1 MEYPKMGGQIC
12 IGCCGLLNLK
22 FSYVGILFLGL
33 GLQVLQLWVIISK
46 LCNTYIW
53 ILKICFNFL
62 DQACNTYMLGGKIG
76 VGFFFYQTYNT
87 QIWITKYNLIDV
99 VLYVNIAFLD

>member
-33 GLQVLQLWVIISK
+33 GLQVLQL
-46 LCNTYIW
+46 
-53 ILKICFNFL
+53 
-62 DQACNTYMLGGKIG
+62 
-76 VGFFFYQTYNT
+76 
-87 QIWITKYNLIDV
+87 
-99 VLYVNIAFLD
+99 

>member
-1 MEYPKMGGQIC
+1 
-12 IGCCGLLNLK
+12 
-22 FSYVGILFLGL
+22 
-33 GLQVLQLWVIISK
+33 
-46 LCNTYIW
+46 
-53 ILKICFNFL
+53 
-62 DQACNTYMLGGKIG
+62 MLGGKIG